1 MHEVEKTF
9 FGRMKLNTKSFF
21 SIFGIKYWA
30 IYPFRMVLSGSKQ
43 ERSRAEG
50 VKHVDSAL
58 H

>member
-1 MHEVEKTF
+1 MEKTY